1 VVGSVTLG
9 VSSTGTQ
16 VQIRS
21 ASSATPATL
30 EDTTLLTGPTLLKP
44 GSNTIT
50 VPAGQPTSHVL
61 VWISTLGQAA
71 GKSRTDISE
80 IGVYAAP

>member
-1 VVGSVTLG
+1 
-9 VSSTGTQ
+9 
-16 VQIRS
+16 
-21 ASSATPATL
+21 
-30 EDTTLLTGPTLLKP
+30 
-44 GSNTIT
+44 
-50 VPAGQPTSHVL
+50 